1 MIHQNN
7 RMRIVAVATL
17 ALSLR
22 VLGQTP
28 AETEN
33 RQNLLE
39 EAQKARDADDHA
51 RALSLASRAGHIRM
65 TPSVRLFIAEEQSAV
80 GQLANSMNNAELC
93 AREATDDKAL
103 KNREKIVS
111 ACKSL
116 VAKLQKSAAR
126 LLVLMPDPVPPR
138 SQVMVNGHLLPEALY
153 GKPYLLSPGNVRVE
167 ANAPGRAP
175 FNRELAVAP
184 GEEGTVTVL
193 LPAEVAATPPAQPP
207 PPVTREP
214 PVVSATPEQEKSKF
228 REIGPYV
235 VLGTGAA
242 SLGASLI
249 FLVLRNSAVNDLDAK
264 CGGPNHTV
272 CPDTPDVRSL
282 KNKASTDNTLTNV
295 TLGIGAAA
303 VIGGGAWLF
312 WEETHPSKKSSQA
325 RLQITPT
332 SGGAMVGI
340 AGVL

>member
-1 MIHQNN
+1 MIHQNH
-7 RMRIVAVATL
+7 RIRIVAVATL

-28 AETEN
+28 AEMES

-80 GQLANSMNNAELC
+80 GQLANSMNNAEVC
-93 AREATDDKAL
+93 AREATDDRAL
-103 KNREKIVS
+103 KNREKILS

-126 LLVLMPDPVPPR
+126 LLVLMPDPVPPQ
-138 SQVMVNGHLLPEALY
+138 SQVMVNGHLLPEPLY
-153 GKPYLLSPGNVRVE
+153 GKQYLLSPGNIRVE
-167 ANAPGRAP
+167 ASAPGRVP
-175 FNRELAVAP
+175 FDRELAVAA

-207 PPVTREP
+207 VTREA

-242 SLGASLI
+242 SLGASVI
-249 FLVLRNSAVNDLDAK
+249 FLVLRNSAVNDLEAK

-303 VIGGGAWLF
+303 LIGGGAWLF
-312 WEETHPSKKSSQA
+312 WEETHPSKKSPQA

-332 SGGAMVGI
+332 QGGAMVGF
-340 AGVL
+340 AGAL